1 MVRVSEE
8 EAIRLGIVSS
18 KRNKPSK
25 RKYNNIKCE
34 YNGLKFDSQKERDFY
49 LILLDRQRKGEI
61 RELKRQVKF
70 EIQPK
75 FYTLDG
81 KLVREVTYVA
91 DFQYTDVKTGLR
103 HIIDV
108 KGGKAT
114 QTPVYKLK
122 KKLLAYKGIYIE
134 EV

>member
-1 MVRVSEE
+1 M
-8 EAIRLGIVSS
+8 
-18 KRNKPSK
+18 
-25 RKYNNIKCE
+25 
-34 YNGLKFDSQKERDFY
+34 
-49 LILLDRQRKGEI
+49 
-61 RELKRQVKF
+61 KF

-103 HIIDV
+103 HVIDV